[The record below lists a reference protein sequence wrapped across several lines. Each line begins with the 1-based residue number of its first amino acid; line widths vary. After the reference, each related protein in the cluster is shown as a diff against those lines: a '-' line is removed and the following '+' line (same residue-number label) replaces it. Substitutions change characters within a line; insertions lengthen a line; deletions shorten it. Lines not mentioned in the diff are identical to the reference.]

1 MILTLYFT
9 KDESTFNPRSLESV
23 INQIGVVQ
31 KIYVISASPI
41 DLKKYGFETP
51 NIVIP
56 VKQSWPVPVRVSS
69 SLNMALKLTGE
80 DVGRYSYLFKVNGDA
95 I

>member
-9 KDESTFNPRSLESV
+9 EDESTFNPRSLKSV

-31 KIYVISASPI
+31 RIYVVSASPI
-41 DLKKYGFETP
+41 DLGRYGFETS

-56 VKQSWPVPVRVSS
+56 VKQSWPVPVRVVFHSTW
-69 SLNMALKLTGE
+69 L
-80 DVGRYSYLFKVNGDA
+80 
-95 I
+95 